1 MKRRTRTSALGA
13 AALAATALAT
23 IALLT
28 TSLAALA
35 YIPSAASLVRRA
47 ASRVSEGSRS
57 REVTLTGWLWLGEK
71 DAVGATLGLRF
82 PLSCALQTAAGSAS
96 ANSREPGRPQLEDKG
111 LGAEAT
117 DLLRLACPLLAYRGQ
132 TAPQAEQS
140 LRAAALAA
148 GVAPELAPTTL
159 ARLYDRVTIVLGAGA
174 RQLDR
179 PQLWLYKDNSAPA
192 RLLARQGDR
201 LDDLRL
207 LQYGNPAA
215 GDWFPRVVELWRG
228 NALVARFESLEVKG
242 FSDSG
247 PADED
252 DGRE

>member
-1 MKRRTRTSALGA
+1 MSRRARALRLG
-13 AALAATALAT
+13 ALAA
-23 IALLT
+23 LLCSA
-28 TSLAALA
+28 SLAALA

-47 ASRVSEGSRS
+47 ASRVNEGSRS
-57 REVTLTGWLWLGEK
+57 REAALQGWLWLGDK
-71 DAVGATLGLRF
+71 DAVGATLTLRF
-82 PLSCALQTAAGSAS
+82 PLNCALQAGTLAASS
-96 ANSREPGRPQLEDKG
+96 NSREPGRPQLKDEG
-111 LGAEAT
+111 LGVEAT

-159 ARLYDRVTIVLGAGA
+159 ARLYDRVTIVLGAAA

-179 PQLWLYKDNSAPA
+179 PQLWLYKDNGAPA

-228 NALVARFESLEVKG
+228 AALVARFEALEVKG
-242 FSDSG
+242 FQDLGPSD
-247 PADED
+247 D
-252 DGRE
+252 DAE

>member
-1 MKRRTRTSALGA
+1 MKRR
-13 AALAATALAT
+13 AALLAGA
-23 IALLT
+23 ALLT
-28 TSLAALA
+28 GSLSALA

-47 ASRVSEGSRS
+47 AARVTEGSRS
-57 REVTLTGWLWLGEK
+57 KEATLSGWLWLGDK
-71 DAVGATLGLRF
+71 DAVGATLSFHF
-82 PLSCALQTAAGSAS
+82 PLNCALQTSAGSAS
-96 ANSREPGRPQLEDKG
+96 TNSREPGRPQVEDKG
-111 LGAEAT
+111 LGVEAT

-140 LRAAALAA
+140 LRQAALAA

-159 ARLYDRVTIVLGAGA
+159 ARLYDRVTIVLGAAA

-179 PQLWLYKDNSAPA
+179 PQLWLYKDNGAPA
-192 RLLARQGDR
+192 RLLARQGER

-228 NALVARFESLEVKG
+228 NALVARFEALEVKG
-242 FSDSG
+242 FQDLGPSD
-247 PADED
+247 DD

>member
-1 MKRRTRTSALGA
+1 MNRRARAALLGA
-13 AALAATALAT
+13 A
-23 IALLT
+23 LLCFA
-28 TSLAALA
+28 SLAALA

-47 ASRVSEGSRS
+47 AGRVNEGSRAK
-57 REVTLTGWLWLGEK
+57 EAVLQGWLWLGDKE
-71 DAVGATLGLRF
+71 AVGATLSLRF
-82 PLSCALQTAAGSAS
+82 PLNCALQAGARSAS
-96 ANSREPGRPQLEDKG
+96 SNSREPGSPQLKDEG

-132 TAPQAEQS
+132 TPPQAELS

-179 PQLWLYKDNSAPA
+179 PQLWLYKDNGAPA
-192 RLLARQGDR
+192 RLLARQGER

-228 NALVARFESLEVKG
+228 AALVARFESLEVKG
-242 FSDSG
+242 FQDLGPSD
-247 PADED
+247 DES
-252 DGRE
+252 E